1 MSWREWALG
10 FADALP
16 PRECAALLQLR
27 IGGELYCRDRPARPQ
42 RRNDKARGVKGFMEY
57 RGCEGAQHTGP
68 MVLCRYKHDEP
79 LSSP

>member
-1 MSWREWALG
+1 MLCLPANVQPYFSCALG
-10 FADALP
+10 
-16 PRECAALLQLR
+16 
-27 IGGELYCRDRPARPQ
+27 GGELYCRDRPARPQ

-57 RGCEGAQHTGP
+57 RGCEGAQHIGP